1 MAQEL
6 RRDQAVRLPNP
17 SAQPFVAA
25 LKTCRFFAVLF
36 FWITMACVVAYAAAF
51 VATEWVGL
59 YDVPK
64 AEAAASPAA
73 AIPAAPVAPAATPAP
88 AMTPGAAP
96 SPAVPAAPAAPATTP
111 APAAGTSWLSLFE
124 NTASAAPMPPNAKST
139 PLKESDEAPPA
150 APKSVNAPSVPAGA
164 APAKEAPKAAAA
176 EALKK
181 VAAGASAES
190 RKEAGESAA
199 AAAKDAETKGEAVAK
214 PEMPVTE
221 EKPALS
227 PEQKAQYYYDV
238 TLNIL
243 KPLRV
248 VGVLSSFLLGVTL
261 FLYLQI
267 ALLGRLAGIKPLTSA
282 LFFLLLFFAT
292 VVPWENIF
300 EGFRVN
306 VFYDFPRLVAIHAQ
320 RLAGNTG
327 DFWEHARYFARFF
340 GLPLVSIALLAWSGL
355 QFAAG
360 YVESVVAND

>member
-36 FWITMACVVAYAAAF
+36 FWVTMVCVVAYAAAF
-51 VATEWVGL
+51 VTTEWIGL

-64 AEAAASPAA
+64 AEAASKPAAEPAPSPAA
-73 AIPAAPVAPAATPAP
+73 PAAPVAPAT
-88 AMTPGAAP
+88 
-96 SPAVPAAPAAPATTP
+96 PAAPAASAAAP
-111 APAAGTSWLSLFE
+111 APAAGASWLSIFE
-124 NTASAAPMPPNAKST
+124 NTASAAPAPPNGKS
-139 PLKESDEAPPA
+139 
-150 APKSVNAPSVPAGA
+150 APSKDSEETPGTTPTFFGVPATPAGA
-164 APAKEAPKAAAA
+164 ASAKEAPKAAAVEA
-176 EALKK
+176 PKKATAAVEALKE
-181 VAAGASAES
+181 AS
-190 RKEAGESAA
+190 EAV

-214 PEMPVTE
+214 PEMPVAA

-227 PEQKAQYYYDV
+227 PEQKAQYYYNV
-238 TLNIL
+238 TVNIL

-248 VGVLSSFLLGVTL
+248 VGVLSSFLLGMTL

-267 ALLGRLAGIKPLTSA
+267 ALLGRLAGIKQLTTA

-306 VFYDFPRLVAIHAQ
+306 VFYDFTRLVAIHAQ
-320 RLAGNTG
+320 RLAGDTG
-327 DFWEHARYFARFF
+327 DFWEQAKYFARFF

-355 QFAAG
+355 QFASG
-360 YVESVVAND
+360 YAESVVANE

>member
-1 MAQEL
+1 
-6 RRDQAVRLPNP
+6 V
-17 SAQPFVAA
+17 
-25 LKTCRFFAVLF
+25 
-36 FWITMACVVAYAAAF
+36 
-51 VATEWVGL
+51 
-59 YDVPK
+59 
-64 AEAAASPAA
+64 
-73 AIPAAPVAPAATPAP
+73 
-88 AMTPGAAP
+88 
-96 SPAVPAAPAAPATTP
+96 
-111 APAAGTSWLSLFE
+111 
-124 NTASAAPMPPNAKST
+124 
-139 PLKESDEAPPA
+139 
-150 APKSVNAPSVPAGA
+150 
-164 APAKEAPKAAAA
+164 
-176 EALKK
+176 
-181 VAAGASAES
+181 
-190 RKEAGESAA
+190 
-199 AAAKDAETKGEAVAK
+199 
-214 PEMPVTE
+214 
-221 EKPALS
+221 
-227 PEQKAQYYYDV
+227 
-238 TLNIL
+238 NIL

-306 VFYDFPRLVAIHAQ
+306 VFYDFPRLVAIHGQ